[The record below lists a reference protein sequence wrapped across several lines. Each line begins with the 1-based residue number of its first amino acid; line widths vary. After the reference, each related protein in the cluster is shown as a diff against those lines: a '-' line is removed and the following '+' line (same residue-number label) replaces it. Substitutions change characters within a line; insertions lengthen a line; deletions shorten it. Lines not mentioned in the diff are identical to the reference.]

1 MTLLVIFLKKIYCS
15 WKLLN
20 KPKAKSTLTK
30 KLKIPFFSADKAQTG
45 KHQNA
50 MAEAFYNELTKRM
63 EQLGFIR
70 SKKTDGLS

>member
-1 MTLLVIFLKKIYCS
+1 MIKKIKDS
-15 WKLLN
+15 L
-20 KPKAKSTLTK
+20 
-30 KLKIPFFSADKAQTG
+30 FSADKAQTG

-70 SKKTDGLS
+70 RKKNDGLS